1 MKNLKQQ
8 WENIKA
14 KHNEYVIL
22 ITNDNKNYYTFNED
36 AQFMNNVAQTN
47 NTDKNQFHTNQNISD
62 VLRLIIKNGK
72 KAALC
77 EPQPQP
83 KKKITIDK
91 RSFPK

>member
-1 MKNLKQQ
+1 MGKH
-8 WENIKA
+8 EN
-14 KHNEYVIL
+14 YVIL

-47 NTDKNQFHTNQNISD
+47 NTDINQFHTDQNISD

-83 KKKITIDK
+83 KKKTTINQLLK
-91 RSFPK
+91 K